1 MLGISVTFASAI
13 GVKAKKICFFFFS
26 PKIRNKIK
34 LKIMKGKTLTW
45 NSLSVTCKYWQWQ
58 GDHITQLK
66 GASIFNVQD
75 MMTYAYNPSTQ
86 EAEADESQ
94 SSKPAWSS
102 QQVPD
107 QPRLHSE
114 TASQRRKTVRHHPNI
129 NWYKPSDTNPGL
141 SGSKILLLI
150 SRRWV
155 SGKLP

>member
-1 MLGISVTFASAI
+1 
-13 GVKAKKICFFFFS
+13 
-26 PKIRNKIK
+26 
-34 LKIMKGKTLTW
+34 
-45 NSLSVTCKYWQWQ
+45 
-58 GDHITQLK
+58 LK

-114 TASQRRKTVRHHPNI
+114 ILSLKRKKKSVTG
-129 NWYKPSDTNPGL
+129 W
-141 SGSKILLLI
+141 
-150 SRRWV
+150 
-155 SGKLP
+155 